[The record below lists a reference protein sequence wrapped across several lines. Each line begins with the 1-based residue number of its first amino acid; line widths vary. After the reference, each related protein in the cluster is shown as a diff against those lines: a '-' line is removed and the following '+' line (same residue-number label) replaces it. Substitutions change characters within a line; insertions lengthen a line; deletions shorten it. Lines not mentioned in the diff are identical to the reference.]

1 VACFHST
8 LLQNFLWNHFDEK
21 GNPCRN
27 NAEIVNM
34 PYDRDEIRNEVI
46 ELKTYPIMRM
56 AAALAYHG
64 VFRYFE
70 AR

>member
-1 VACFHST
+1 
-8 LLQNFLWNHFDEK
+8 
-21 GNPCRN
+21 
-27 NAEIVNM
+27 M